1 MTKRSIISTFL
12 DKIIFKKEIKM
23 NDNNVTQTQE
33 IIEKLDINFFPQVQN
48 WLNHLYQIEEVSFF
62 SELYFNIPL
71 ANILAAI
78 FSLLFF
84 LTLRKLFATLAIKV
98 LQPLTTRTQTYYDD
112 RILSALKGPLT
123 FVFVIIGVRLFFA
136 LLFIETTFIA
146 QLIDAMLVYNLFWAI
161 FALTHAL
168 RGAIYHFTK
177 SFNPELAHE
186 MGNFILTIIRG
197 IVLFIGL
204 GAVLQVWGINVGGLV
219 AGLGIGGLAF
229 ALAAKDT
236 AANLFGSIALLLD
249 KSIRIGEW
257 IKIGS
262 VEGTVEDIGMR
273 TTKIRSFGKSLIT
286 LPNQVIANSPI
297 ENFSRRGV
305 RRIKMT
311 IGLTYSTTSP
321 QMKKIL
327 NDIKTMLRNHEGIAQ
342 KETMLVNFT
351 AFNDSSLDI
360 FIYTFSNTANWAK
373 YMEIK
378 EEVNLEIMKIIEDNN
393 SDFAFPSQSLYVENL
408 PNINQ

>member
-1 MTKRSIISTFL
+1 MNENNITQIEEVTKVV
-12 DKIIFKKEIKM
+12 E
-23 NDNNVTQTQE
+23 NNTANE
-33 IIEKLDINFFPQVQN
+33 IIDKLDINFFPQVQT
-48 WLNHLYQIEEVSFF
+48 WLNSLYQVD
-62 SELYFNIPL
+62 ELRFLSNSYFELPL
-71 ANILAAI
+71 GNILAAI

-84 LTLRKLFATLAIKV
+84 LTLRKLFATLTIKV
-98 LQPLTTRTQTYYDD
+98 LQPLAKSTKTYYDD
-112 RILSALKGPLT
+112 RILSALKGPLS

-136 LLFIETTFIA
+136 LLFIQTPFIDT
-146 QLIDAMLVYNLFWAI
+146 LIDAMIVFNLFWAI
-161 FALTHAL
+161 YALIYAL
-168 RGAIYHFTK
+168 RGAVYHFTER
-177 SFNPELAHE
+177 FNPELAHE
-186 MGNFILTIIRG
+186 MGNFILTLIRG
-197 IVLFIGL
+197 IVLFVGL
-204 GAVLQVWGINVGGLV
+204 GAVLQVWGINIAGLV

-257 IKIGS
+257 IKIDG

-311 IGLTYSTTSP
+311 IGVTYSTSSA

-327 NDIKTMLRNHEGIAQ
+327 TDITTMLRNHKDIAQ
-342 KETMLVNFT
+342 KETLLVNFT
-351 AFNDSSLDI
+351 SFGDSSLDI
-360 FIYTFSNTANWAK
+360 FIYTFSNTANWAN
-373 YMEIK
+373 YMDIK
-378 EEVNLEIMKIIEDNN
+378 EDVNLKIMKIIEDNN
-393 SDFAFPSQSLYVENL
+393 SDFAFPSQSLYVENM
-408 PNINQ
+408 PTSTNN

>member
-1 MTKRSIISTFL
+1 M
-12 DKIIFKKEIKM
+12 DE
-23 NDNNVTQTQE
+23 NNITQTQE
-33 IIEKLDINFFPQVQN
+33 IIETLDINFFPQVQN
-48 WLNHLYQIEEVSFF
+48 WLNQLYQVEELSFL
-62 SELYFNIPL
+62 SEAYFNMPL
-71 ANILAAI
+71 GNILAAI

-84 LTLRKLFATLAIKV
+84 LTLRKLFATLAIRV
-98 LQPLTTRTQTYYDD
+98 LQPLTKRTKTYYDD
-112 RILSALKGPLT
+112 RILSALKGPLS

-136 LLFIETTFIA
+136 LLFIETVFIE
-146 QLIDAMLVYNLFWAI
+146 QLIDAMIVYNLFWAI
-161 FALTHAL
+161 LALTHAL
-168 RGAIYHFTK
+168 RGAVYHFTER
-177 SFNPELAHE
+177 FNPELAHE
-186 MGNFILTIIRG
+186 MGNFLLTIIRG

-204 GAVLQVWGINVGGLV
+204 GAVLQVWGINVAGLV

-257 IKIGS
+257 IKIDG

-311 IGLTYSTTSP
+311 IGVTYSTKST
-321 QMKKIL
+321 QMEKIL
-327 NDIKTMLRNHEGIAQ
+327 IDIKTMLRNHKDIAQ

-351 AFNDSSLDI
+351 SFNDSSLDI

-373 YMEIK
+373 YMNIK
-378 EEVNLEIMKIIEDNN
+378 EDVNLKIMKIIEENN
-393 SDFAFPSQSLYVENL
+393 TDFAFPSQSIYVENISTST
-408 PNINQ
+408 NN